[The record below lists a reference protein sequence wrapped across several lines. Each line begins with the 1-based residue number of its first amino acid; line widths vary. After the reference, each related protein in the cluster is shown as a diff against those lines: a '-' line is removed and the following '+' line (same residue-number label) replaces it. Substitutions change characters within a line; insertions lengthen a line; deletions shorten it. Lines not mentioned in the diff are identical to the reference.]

1 MQTSKNRQ
9 LSKVLVY
16 RNKYFWSACYDSGN
30 MLGTR
35 NNTLNMTIIV
45 PSLRELTSVAKTK
58 LGQVIR
64 LNGLMNDSIVEVNR
78 QYFVLQ

>member
-1 MQTSKNRQ
+1 
-9 LSKVLVY
+9 
-16 RNKYFWSACYDSGN
+16 